1 MIKKTKNK
9 NTSSQ
14 SLATNKISNASD
26 VALISVLENLPIG
39 VVVFTL
45 NKILF
50 LNKTA
55 VKIFKPTKELK
66 KTIHQHSI
74 FEFLLPEYHQRI
86 KENSIKILKGEEF
99 VPFELKIRNAKNE
112 IIDLEVKS
120 NAIVFN
126 GEKAIQTIFTDISE
140 QVKFRDELF
149 EAKQN
154 LEQITQNAN
163 DLIFFY
169 TYYPKPRYIYISPSI
184 KKILGYSPQDFY
196 KDGNLGTKIVVDKI
210 GYKKFESIISK
221 KQKTNTLKHTSVS
234 FEYKTKSGKLLW
246 LEDNYSPIYDEQGKI
261 KFILGISRDIT
272 KEKTVQLDLEQ
283 RWNNY
288 KNLLDTSPVGIFIH
302 EGYCIY
308 SNKTAADILE
318 IKDPKKLVGKYLVEY
333 IIPEQRKRGI
343 DRIQRAVK
351 GEELS
356 DLLYTIRTSKGNL
369 IDVELKTVPFVYNG
383 KKVVQTTITNI
394 SAEKKLSREKLRAEV
409 AEESNKNLKE
419 EIAYRQKIQ
428 HELVT
433 QTTKYEAIFNN
444 TSHLI
449 WTVNRDLKITSFN
462 KNYGDYIKLLFDHS
476 LKTGE
481 YIGDIHTRAKNQ
493 LNIGFWVNK
502 YKDIFKNKKDN
513 KVDYFEIKDTS
524 HKGKTYY
531 REIFLH
537 PIRNSKGEISE
548 IAIIG
553 QDTTER
559 RLAEQKIIEQSAKLQ
574 AIFESGTQL
583 IWTVDKNYFFTS
595 FNQNFSDAMFNV
607 YKVRPTLTQTIYKP
621 QKTKIGREYHQWWI
635 TKYDE
640 VFKKASSIEFTTE
653 QLDSKGKKLYRQIFI
668 HPILKNG
675 VVEEISCISNDVT
688 ELRYLQD
695 QSINQ
700 AAKLNS
706 IFESSSHL
714 IWTVDKEFKATS
726 FNKNFSDIFKQYNKV
741 VPVLNTQL
749 HTLLHKR
756 KQTEYKSYWYNLY
769 KKVFFGNSLKLE
781 KQQVNPD
788 GKVIYNEIFL
798 NPIRNV
804 NNEIIEV
811 ACLAHDITENKRFE
825 KQIIEQSAKLK
836 AIFES
841 GDHLIWT
848 VNKKLE
854 LTSYNKNY
862 FNLVKGITTRNK
874 LEENKI
880 VSVFDTI
887 QSKEKRAFWLDKYK
901 LVLQGKP
908 HVFVHNSVINGVDVY
923 REVYLYPIFLNNE
936 VVEVSVIAQNIT
948 ERIENENK
956 ILEQSAKLKAI
967 FESGDQLMWTISKD
981 LKLSSFNQ
989 NYANS
994 IFDLYGY
1001 YPEIGKSMRSN
1012 KTTEYH
1018 SVWDEKYEQAFQGKQ
1033 VEFISERTQISGK
1046 KIIRQILLYPIKDSN
1061 NNVMEISGIG
1071 FDITENK
1078 INEEKIT
1085 QSLKEKDVLLKE
1097 VHHRVKNN
1105 MQVISSILNLQSS
1118 YVRDSY
1124 ALNLLK
1130 ECQNRIKS
1138 MAFIHESLY
1147 QTKNFESVNFSE
1159 YVTTLSK
1166 NLVHTYSINTK
1177 KIKLILTLDELMLSL
1192 DASIPC
1198 GLIINEIISNSLK
1211 YAFPDNRDGIIF
1223 VTLRVDKNK
1232 VKIEVGDNGIGI
1244 PENVDIKNTQTLGLQ
1259 LVDTLVEQLSGTVKL
1274 KRSKGTIFS
1283 IEFNK

>member
-9 NTSSQ
+9 NTSSK
-14 SLATNKISNASD
+14 SLATNKPSHASD
-26 VALISVLENLPIG
+26 NTLISVLENLPIG
-39 VVVFTL
+39 VVVFNA

-50 LNKTA
+50 LNKIA
-55 VKIFKPTKELK
+55 LKVFKTTKELK
-66 KTIHQHSI
+66 KTIYNHSI
-74 FEFLLPEYHQRI
+74 FDFLLPEYHKRI
-86 KENSIKILKGEEF
+86 KENNIKILNGENFE
-99 VPFELKIRNAKNE
+99 PFELKIKNAKNE

-120 NAIVFN
+120 NAIIFN

-163 DLIFFY
+163 DLIYFY
-169 TYYPKPRYIYISPSI
+169 TYHPKPKYIYISPSI
-184 KKILGYSPQDFY
+184 KKILGYTPQDFY
-196 KDGNLGTKIVVDKI
+196 RDGNLGSKIVVDKK
-210 GYKKFESIISK
+210 GYKNFEAIIGK
-221 KQKTNTLKHTSVS
+221 KQKNNTLKHTSTS
-234 FEYKTKSGKLLW
+234 FEYKTKSGKLVW
-246 LEDNYSPIYDEQGKI
+246 LEDNYSPIYDESGKI
-261 KFILGISRDIT
+261 KFVLGISRDIT
-272 KEKTVQLDLEQ
+272 KEKIAQIELEQ

-288 KNLLDTSPVGIFIH
+288 KNLLDTSPIGIFIH

-308 SNKTAADILE
+308 GNETAAEILE
-318 IKDPKKLVGKYLVEY
+318 VKNPKNLIGKNLIEY
-333 IIPEQRKRGI
+333 IVPEQRQQAL
-343 DRIQRAVK
+343 DRMQRAIK
-351 GEELS
+351 GEDLPDLS
-356 DLLYTIRTSKGNL
+356 YKVTTSKGKI
-369 IDVELKTVPFVYNG
+369 IDVDLRTAPFVYNG
-383 KKVVQTTITNI
+383 KTVVQTTITNI
-394 SAEKKLSREKLRAEV
+394 SAEKKLQREKLRAEV
-409 AEESNKNLKE
+409 AEESNKKLKE
-419 EIAYRQKIQ
+419 EINYRQKIQ

-449 WTVNRDLKITSFN
+449 WTVDRNLKITSFN
-462 KNYGDYIKLLFDHS
+462 KNYGDYIKLLFDHNLS
-476 LKTGE
+476 TGE
-481 YIGDIHTRAKNQ
+481 HITGIHTKVKNQ
-493 LNIGFWVNK
+493 INIFFWVNK

-513 KVDYFEIKDTS
+513 KVDYFEVKDTS
-524 HKGKTYY
+524 YKGETYY

-607 YKVRPTLTQTIYKP
+607 YGVKPTLDKKVYNPQT
-621 QKTKIGREYHQWWI
+621 TKVGKAYHQWWI

-640 VFKKASSIEFTTE
+640 VFKKSTSIEFTTE
-653 QLDSKGKKLYRQIFI
+653 QLDSNGKKLYRQIFI

-675 VVEEISCISNDVT
+675 EVEEISCISNDVT

-726 FNKNFSDIFKQYNKV
+726 FNKNFSNVFKLYNKV
-741 VPVLNTQL
+741 EPVLNSQL
-749 HTLLHKR
+749 HTHLHKR
-756 KQTEYKSYWYNLY
+756 KQAEYKSYWYNLY
-769 KKVFFGNSLKLE
+769 RKVFFGNSLKLE
-781 KQQVNPD
+781 KQQISPD
-788 GKVIYNEIFL
+788 GNIIYNEIFL
-798 NPIRNV
+798 NPIRNA
-804 NNEIIEV
+804 NNEIVEV

-862 FNLVKGITTRNK
+862 LNLIKSHVSKQK
-874 LEENKI
+874 LNENKVI
-880 VSVFDTI
+880 SVLDTI
-887 QSKEKRAFWLDKYK
+887 QNKVKKAFWIDKYK

-908 HVFVHNSVINGVDVY
+908 HVFVHKSTIENVDVY

-936 VVEVSVIAQNIT
+936 VVEVSIIAQNIT

-981 LKLSSFNQ
+981 FKLSSFNQ

-1018 SVWDEKYEQAFQGKQ
+1018 TIWDEKYDLAFQGKQ
-1033 VEFISERTQISGK
+1033 VEFISERTQRSGK
-1046 KIIRQILLYPIKDSN
+1046 KIIRQILLYPIKDTN

-1085 QSLKEKDVLLKE
+1085 QSLREKDVLLKE

-1118 YVRDSY
+1118 YVRDTY

-1259 LVDTLVEQLSGTVKL
+1259 LVDTLVEQISGTLKL
-1274 KRSKGTIFS
+1274 NRSKGTIFS

>member
-14 SLATNKISNASD
+14 SLATNKLSTASD
-26 VALISVLENLPIG
+26 NTLISVLENLPIG
-39 VVVFTL
+39 VVVFNS

-50 LNKTA
+50 LNKIA
-55 VKIFKPTKELK
+55 LKVFKTTKELK
-66 KTIHQHSI
+66 KTIYNHSI
-74 FEFLLPEYHQRI
+74 FDFLLPEYHKRI
-86 KENSIKILKGEEF
+86 KENNIKILNGEHFE
-99 VPFELKIRNAKNE
+99 PFELKIRNAKNE

-120 NAIVFN
+120 NAIIFN
-126 GEKAIQTIFTDISE
+126 GQKAIQTIFTDISE

-169 TYYPKPRYIYISPSI
+169 TYHPKPKYIYISPSI
-184 KKILGYSPQDFY
+184 KKILGYTPQDFY
-196 KDGNLGTKIVVDKI
+196 KDGNLGSKIVVDKK
-210 GYKKFESIISK
+210 GYKNFETIISK
-221 KQKTNTLKHTSVS
+221 KQKNNTLKHTSAS
-234 FEYKTKSGKLLW
+234 FEYKTKSGKQIW
-246 LEDNYSPIYDEQGKI
+246 LEDNYSPIYDESGKI
-261 KFILGISRDIT
+261 KFVLGISRDIT
-272 KEKTVQLDLEQ
+272 KEKTAQLELEQ

-288 KNLLDTSPVGIFIH
+288 KNLLDTSPIGIFIH

-308 SNKTAADILE
+308 ANRTAANILE
-318 IKDPKKLVGKYLVEY
+318 IKDPKKLVGKNLVDF
-333 IIPEQRKRGI
+333 IVPEQRQRGI
-343 DRIQRAVK
+343 ERIQRAVK

-356 DLLYTIRTSKGNL
+356 DLSYKVITTKGNF

-383 KKVVQTTITNI
+383 RKVVQTTITNI
-394 SAEKKLSREKLRAEV
+394 SAEKKLQREKFRAEV
-409 AEESNKNLKE
+409 AAESNKKLKE
-419 EIAYRQKIQ
+419 EINYRQKIQ

-449 WTVNRDLKITSFN
+449 WTVNKDLKITSFN
-462 KNYGDYIKLLFDHS
+462 KNYGDYIKLLFDHNLS
-476 LKTGE
+476 TGE
-481 YIGDIHTRAKNQ
+481 NITDIHSKVKNQ
-493 LNIGFWVNK
+493 INIAFWVNK

-513 KVDYFEIKDTS
+513 KVDFFEIKDTS
-524 HKGKTYY
+524 YKGKTYY

-537 PIRNSKGEISE
+537 PIRNSKGEIAE

-553 QDTTER
+553 QNTTER

-607 YKVRPTLTQTIYKP
+607 YKVKPTLDKKIYKP
-621 QKTKIGREYHQWWI
+621 QKTRAGKEYHQWWI

-640 VFKKASSIEFTTE
+640 VFKKATSIEFTTE
-653 QLDSKGKKLYRQIFI
+653 QLDSKGNKLYRQIFI
-668 HPILKNG
+668 HPILRNG
-675 VVEEISCISNDVT
+675 NVEEISCISNDVT

-726 FNKNFSDIFKQYNKV
+726 FNKNFSKVFKLYNYV
-741 VPVLNTQL
+741 EPILNSQL
-749 HTLLHKR
+749 HLQLHKR
-756 KQTEYKSYWYNLY
+756 KQAEYKSYWYNLY

-781 KQQVNPD
+781 KQQISPD
-788 GKVIYNEIFL
+788 GNIIYNEIFL
-798 NPIRNV
+798 NPIRNA
-804 NNEIIEV
+804 NNEIVEV

-841 GDHLIWT
+841 GNHLIWT
-848 VNKKLE
+848 VNIKLE

-862 FNLVKGITTRNK
+862 FNLVKSNVTKNK
-874 LEENKI
+874 LEQNI
-880 VSVFDTI
+880 SISVLDTI
-887 QSKEKRAFWLDKYK
+887 QNKDKKAFWVDKYK

-908 HVFVHNSVINGVDVY
+908 HVFVHKSNSNNTDVY

-1001 YPEIGKSMRSN
+1001 YPEIGKTMRSN
-1012 KTTEYH
+1012 KTSEYH

-1033 VEFISERTQISGK
+1033 VEFISERTQRSGK
-1046 KIIRQILLYPIKDSN
+1046 KIIRQILLYPIKDTN
-1061 NNVMEISGIG
+1061 NNVIEISGIG

-1259 LVDTLVEQLSGTVKL
+1259 LVDTLVEQISGVLKL
-1274 KRSKGTIFS
+1274 NRSKGTIFS